1 MKIFLASNGKLEY
14 SFPVMRN
21 YQVIVGN
28 VGKVYD
34 GSNEFV
40 ACQTYD
46 EYVILSEQAA
56 GRASGEDVTL
66 ILGDKIVREHVGF
79 NNSNE

>member
-1 MKIFLASNGKLEY
+1 
-14 SFPVMRN
+14 MRN

-28 VGKVYD
+28 IGKVYD
-34 GSNEFV
+34 GSNEFS

-46 EYVILSEQAA
+46 EYVILSEQSS
-56 GRASGEDVTL
+56 GRASGEDVAL
-66 ILGDKIVREHVGF
+66 LLNDKIVREHVGY